1 MLSWFIGLPLAVQ
14 ILIGVLTLICVVIL
28 AFIGKF
34 NIQMGG
40 PRISFG
46 RSDKRNCGDCI
57 LLMMSKRERYEVSR
71 DRLMNGILKDQMNV
85 AEQKL
90 LAVKS
95 LLLSSYRDTLRDRRH
110 GDPNV
115 DEENKQYRLYQGVLG
130 NALMSVKD
138 EIRRS
143 FKENG
148 FVCLSGTD
156 FSLYVKDK
164 VATLTAIGRDHVIDL
179 YPYSGMTVTVED
191 RIKNLERIAP
201 ALEDICFEMFQ
212 KAKDIE
218 KDALRQ
224 LNKLNNEFKDELND
238 FVEERK

>member
-1 MLSWFIGLPLAVQ
+1 MLAWFLALPLAVQ
-14 ILIGVLTLICVVIL
+14 IMLSVLAVIGVVAL
-28 AFIGKF
+28 AFLGKF
-34 NIQMGG
+34 SIQMGG
-40 PRISFG
+40 PKISFG
-46 RSDKRNCGDCI
+46 RSRRRNCGDCI

-71 DRLMNGILKDQMNV
+71 DRIMNSILKDQMNV

-95 LLLSSYRDTLRDRRH
+95 LLLSSYRDTLRERRD

-148 FVCLSGTD
+148 FVDLSGTD
-156 FSLYVKDK
+156 YSLYVKDK

-179 YPYSGMTVTVED
+179 YPYSGMVVTVED
-191 RIKNLERIAP
+191 RIKNLDKIAP
-201 ALEDICFEMFQ
+201 VLEDICFEMFQ
-212 KAKDIE
+212 KAKDIDKE
-218 KDALRQ
+218 ALRQ
-224 LNKLNNEFKDELND
+224 LNKLNEEFKDELND
-238 FVEERK
+238 FVEDRQ

>member
-1 MLSWFIGLPLAVQ
+1 MLVWFIGLPLVAQISLSVLAV
-14 ILIGVLTLICVVIL
+14 IAVVAL
-28 AFIGKF
+28 AFLGKF
-34 NIQMGG
+34 SIQMGG
-40 PRISFG
+40 PKISFG
-46 RSDKRNCGDCI
+46 RSRKRNCGDCI

-71 DRLMNGILKDQMNV
+71 ARIMNNILKDQMNV

-95 LLLSSYRDTLRDRRH
+95 LILSSYRDTLKERRE
-110 GDPNV
+110 GDPDI

-130 NALMSVKD
+130 NALISVKD
-138 EIRRS
+138 EVRRS

-148 FVCLSGTD
+148 FVDLSGTEY
-156 FSLYVKDK
+156 SLYVKDK
-164 VATLTAIGRDHVIDL
+164 VATLTAIGRDHVTDL

-191 RIKNLERIAP
+191 RIKNLETIAP
-201 ALEDICFEMFQ
+201 TLEDICFEMFQ

-224 LNKLNNEFKDELND
+224 LNKLNDEFKDELND
-238 FVEERK
+238 FVEDRR